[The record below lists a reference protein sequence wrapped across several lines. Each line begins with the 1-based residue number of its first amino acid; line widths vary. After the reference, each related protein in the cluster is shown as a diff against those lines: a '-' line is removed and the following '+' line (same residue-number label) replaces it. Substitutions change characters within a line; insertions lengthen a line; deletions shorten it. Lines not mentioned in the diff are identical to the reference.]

1 MQCLCTSGIGKK
13 QVINVCDGAVLGYV
27 TDIEIDKC
35 DGRVI
40 AFIVGCTSGL
50 GFSKGDA
57 VRIPWC
63 NVKCIGEDTILV
75 DVAPCDCKCQAQED
89 KKKKKINKIL

>member
-1 MQCLCTSGIGKK
+1 MQSLCMSGIGKK
-13 QVINVCDGAVLGYV
+13 QVINVCDGAVLGFV

-35 DGRVI
+35 DGRVT
-40 AFIVGCTSGL
+40 AFIIGCGSAL

-63 NVKCIGEDTILV
+63 NVKCIGEDAILV
-75 DVAPCDCKCQAQED
+75 DIVPCECKCQPSED
-89 KKKKKINKIL
+89 KKKKKFNKIL

>member
-1 MQCLCTSGIGKK
+1 MSCLCTSGIGKK
-13 QVINVCDGAVLGYV
+13 QVINVCDGAVLGFV

-40 AFIVGCTSGL
+40 AFIIGCNSAL
-50 GFSKGDA
+50 GFSKGET

-63 NVKCIGEDTILV
+63 NVKCIGEDTVLV
-75 DVAPCDCKCQAQED
+75 DIVLSECKCQLPED
-89 KKKKKINKIL
+89 KKKKKFNKIL